1 MMMIMDSFLS
11 QQVKLC
17 DSVKSSV
24 PSHNWLSGSQTEHTP
39 VPCTTNDSN
48 AVDDAATA
56 VENVTLWIFFFNSS
70 GNNGYSMQFCYYKW
84 FVFSIGPIVLQC
96 ENHQQIPLLLYAQ
109 LLWEV

>member
-11 QQVKLC
+11 QQIKLC

-56 VENVTLWIFFFNSS
+56 VENVTLWIFFLTAVGIMDIQCNFVITS
-70 GNNGYSMQFCYYKW
+70 GSFL
-84 FVFSIGPIVLQC
+84 V
-96 ENHQQIPLLLYAQ
+96 
-109 LLWEV
+109 